1 MLNLC
6 EEASIQSKKINRSEL
21 PSTGGY
27 VVEKAYH
34 RLDCGLGQGTGIIS
48 I

>member
-6 EEASIQSKKINRSEL
+6 EEALIQSKKVNRSEL
-21 PSTGGY
+21 PSTGEY
-27 VVEKAYH
+27 VLEKLDH
-34 RLDCGLGQGTGIIS
+34 RLDCCLGQGIGVIS